1 MSEWRSNVWE
11 ACGEG
16 SLSQYPKPLVRKDRK
31 TGRLAGVAGGMGE
44 EEGRFRGALQME
56 RG

>member
-1 MSEWRSNVWE
+1 MNEDQINVWE

-44 EEGRFRGALQME
+44 EGGRVRGALQME